1 MRRTAIVSLSALL
14 LLGGCGSLDQ
24 TLSLFGGDDAGEAPT
39 EEMATSMDVAPAA
52 GGSDYASGPVP
63 MPSLPQAQAAAAVE
77 PAAAPP
83 PPRPKPQVQQAQ
95 TQTQPEPQPQ
105 LQQVAAL
112 PPPAAP
118 APAADPVNNPGA
130 DPAADPEKLIGLDRE
145 STQELL
151 GQPNL
156 QQAEPP
162 AQVWY
167 YTATDCT
174 LRVFFYLELE
184 TTTYRALHYEMT
196 RNDTAQLGERSCIS
210 QIFAEAK
217 S

>member
-1 MRRTAIVSLSALL
+1 MQRTAIVSLAALL
-14 LLGGCGSLDQ
+14 LLSGCPSLDQ
-24 TLSLFGGDDAGEAPT
+24 TLSLFGGDDAAGEPPAA
-39 EEMATSMDVAPAA
+39 EVATSEDVAPAA
-52 GGSDYASGPVP
+52 GGPGYASGPVP
-63 MPSLPQAQAAAAVE
+63 MPSLPQAESTAAAE
-77 PAAAPP
+77 PAAAPAPPP
-83 PPRPKPQVQQAQ
+83 PPRPKPQS
-95 TQTQPEPQPQ
+95 QPQ
-105 LQQVAAL
+105 QLAAL
-112 PPPAAP
+112 PPPAPP
-118 APAADPVNNPGA
+118 APADDPVNNPGA
-130 DPAADPEKLIGLDRE
+130 NPAADPEKLIGLDQD
-145 STQELL
+145 STEALL
-151 GQPNL
+151 GPPNL

-196 RNDTAQLGERSCIS
+196 RNDTSQLGERSCIA